1 MVKRYGRGLSTDGSL
16 AEETYG
22 KFMKQLTNLFLVLF
36 AVVAIQAQL
45 VNADEWPQ
53 WRGENRDGVWNETGI
68 IEKFEGP
75 EIPIRWRVPIGSGYS
90 GPSVAEGR
98 VYVTDRVTKPK
109 QTERV
114 HCFDWETG
122 ESIWSYAYDS
132 VYKIDY
138 TAGPRATVTVQ
149 DGLAYALGA
158 MGHLHCFNAA
168 TGEIVWKRDLN
179 AEYNINMPTWG
190 IASAPIVEG
199 DHLIVQIGGTPNAC
213 IVAFDRKTGEEKW
226 KALDD
231 NASYSAPIVIAQAGE
246 RVLVCWTSANV
257 VALDPQT
264 GALHWLYTFA
274 AEGVISAIATPT
286 YYRNELFVAQFQR
299 GALLL
304 KLSPDALKVEL
315 GWYRTGKDE
324 LNTDAIHPAM
334 STPVRIDD
342 YIYGVDSYGELRCL
356 DAGNGDRIWEDLSA
370 VRKARWSTIHF
381 VRHPVSAD
389 NRVWMFNEHGEL
401 LITELSPEGLNII
414 SRAKLIEP
422 TRDQLNRRGGV
433 TWAHPAFAYKHVFA
447 RNDKELVC
455 ANLAKNKK

>member
-1 MVKRYGRGLSTDGSL
+1 MV
-16 AEETYG
+16 
-22 KFMKQLTNLFLVLF
+22 
-36 AVVAIQAQL
+36 IQAQSL
-45 VNADEWPQ
+45 NADAWPQ
-53 WRGENRDGVWNETGI
+53 WRGENREGVWNESGI
-68 IEKFEGP
+68 IDKFEEP
-75 EIPIRWRVPIGSGYS
+75 EIPIRWRAPIGSGYS

-122 ESIWSYAYDS
+122 ESIWSYSYDCI
-132 VYKIDY
+132 YKIDY

-158 MGHLHCFNAA
+158 MGHLHCFDAA
-168 TGEIVWKRDLN
+168 TGEIVWKRDFN

-199 DHLIVQIGGTPNAC
+199 DHLIVQIGGKPNAC

-231 NASYSAPIVIAQAGE
+231 NASYSAPIVITQAGE
-246 RVLVCWTSANV
+246 RVLVCWTSTNV

-264 GALHWLYTFA
+264 GRLHWRYTFA
-274 AEGVISAIATPT
+274 AEGVMAAIATPT
-286 YYRNELFVAQFQR
+286 LYQNELFVAHFRR

-304 KLSPDALKVEL
+304 KLSPDALEVEL

-324 LNTDAIHPAM
+324 LNTDAIQPAM
-334 STPVRIDD
+334 STPVRIGD

-401 LITELSPEGLNII
+401 LITELSPKGLNII

-433 TWAHPAFAYKHVFA
+433 AWAHPAFAYKHVFA

-455 ANLAKNKK
+455 ANLAKNKE

>member
-1 MVKRYGRGLSTDGSL
+1 
-16 AEETYG
+16 
-22 KFMKQLTNLFLVLF
+22 MKQLTNLILVLF
-36 AVVAIQAQL
+36 ALMVIQAQL
-45 VNADEWPQ
+45 LNADEWPQ
-53 WRGENRDGVWNETGI
+53 WRGENREGVWNETGI
-68 IEKFEGP
+68 IEKFEEP

-109 QTERV
+109 QMERV

-122 ESIWSYAYDS
+122 ESIWSYSYDCI
-132 VYKIDY
+132 YKIDY
-138 TAGPRATVTVQ
+138 TAGPRSTVTVQ

-158 MGHLHCFNAA
+158 MGHLHCFDAA

-199 DHLIVQIGGTPNAC
+199 DHLIVQIGAKPNSC

-231 NASYSAPIVIAQAGE
+231 NASYSAPIVITQAGE
-246 RVLVCWTSANV
+246 RVLVCWTSTNV
-257 VALDPQT
+257 VALSPQT

-286 YYRNELFVAQFQR
+286 FYRNELFVAQFQR

-324 LNTDAIHPAM
+324 QNTDAIHPAM

-381 VRHPVSAD
+381 VRHPVSAN

-401 LITELSPEGLNII
+401 LITELTPQGLNII

-455 ANLAKNKK
+455 ANLAKNEK